1 MVLFS
6 PLAPCAGPSTSPSD
20 LRDLARRH
28 LSRWSGPLTSSDV
41 DRAERWLV
49 DAGSKMLTVPG
60 GWRLKI
66 VNGSLYVKYLHR
78 AATWAERVIPASLA
92 TPLSRRRPRGNVAS
106 MALRFKDLFVVLW
119 FTAV

>member
-1 MVLFS
+1 MALFS

-49 DAGSKMLTVPG
+49 QAGSKMLTVPG

-78 AATWAERVIPASLA
+78 AATWAC
-92 TPLSRRRPRGNVAS
+92 LS
-106 MALRFKDLFVVLW
+106 
-119 FTAV
+119 